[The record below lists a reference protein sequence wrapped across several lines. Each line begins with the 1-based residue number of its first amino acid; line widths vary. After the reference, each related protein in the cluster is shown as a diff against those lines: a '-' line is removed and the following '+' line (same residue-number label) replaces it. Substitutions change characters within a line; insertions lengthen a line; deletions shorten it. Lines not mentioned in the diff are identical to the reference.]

1 MSYARWGLNSS
12 VYVIGTDRGIECICC
27 GLSDSFVA
35 QSYSEMIEHL
45 KAHRMAGDA
54 VPFSAEKS
62 LKLDMD
68 THGDVYR
75 KTEVG

>member
-1 MSYARWGLNSS
+1 
-12 VYVIGTDRGIECICC
+12 
-27 GLSDSFVA
+27 
-35 QSYSEMIEHL
+35 MIEHL